1 MKRNDAITAENNVMD
16 ELARLSV
23 ELHAIDLLII
33 HHRQHTTVIKRL
45 SAVRTRL
52 ITERTRLQA
61 MRALLAQE
69 I

>member
-1 MKRNDAITAENNVMD
+1 MD
-16 ELARLSV
+16 ELARLSA

-33 HHRQHTTVIKRL
+33 HHRQHPTVIKHL
-45 SAVRTRL
+45 SAVRRRL
-52 ITERTRLQA
+52 TAERTRLQA